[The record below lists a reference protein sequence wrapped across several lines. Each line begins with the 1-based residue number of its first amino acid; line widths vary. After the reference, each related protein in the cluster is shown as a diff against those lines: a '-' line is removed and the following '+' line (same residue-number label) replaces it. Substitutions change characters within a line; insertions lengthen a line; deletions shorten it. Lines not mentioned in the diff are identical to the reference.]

1 MSRRPTGNY
10 SMESSKINLL
20 GERRKGE
27 GEKGRIKKEREK
39 IKRRMREKRK
49 GRCGEED
56 LKKEKKQKSKD
67 EQTCME
73 KIYIYSRIATAGKEQ
88 QEKQLNTSKIKSKK
102 IQGKKK

>member
-27 GEKGRIKKEREK
+27 VEKGRIKKEREK

-56 LKKEKKQKSKD
+56 LKKEKNRKAKMNRHVW
-67 EQTCME
+67 ERFM
-73 KIYIYSRIATAGKEQ
+73 YIQ
-88 QEKQLNTSKIKSKK
+88 Q
-102 IQGKKK
+102 